1 MLDRQGD
8 WPELETS
15 EDEMTDLLTA
25 LHLSVMLLDLKIRMM
40 EAIEEDRFD
49 LAMTYHLLILVR
61 QDELEAQKWAMSPKA
76 WAIYE
81 TIHPGKKMS
90 SVSGWTGISLIQ
102 SCLCKR
108 CWGLTLTS
116 GRLSF

>member
-1 MLDRQGD
+1 MQQVQSSKAARGWCGDECDQVGVCIVLDRQGD
-8 WPELETS
+8 GPELKAS

-49 LAMTYHLLILVR
+49 LAMTMHLLILVR
-61 QDELEAQKWAMSPKA
+61 TDELDAHKWAMSPKA

-81 TIHPGKKMS
+81 TIHP
-90 SVSGWTGISLIQ
+90 
-102 SCLCKR
+102 
-108 CWGLTLTS
+108 
-116 GRLSF
+116 

>member
-1 MLDRQGD
+1 MRRDEAARGWCANECSEVDMCIMLDRQGD

-25 LHLSVMLLDLKIRMM
+25 LHLAVMLLDLKIRMM
-40 EAIEEDRFD
+40 EAIEEELFD

-61 QDELEAQKWAMSPKA
+61 TDELQAHKWAMSPRA

-81 TIHPGKKMS
+81 TIHP
-90 SVSGWTGISLIQ
+90 
-102 SCLCKR
+102 
-108 CWGLTLTS
+108 
-116 GRLSF
+116 

>member
-1 MLDRQGD
+1 MRRDEAARGWCADECGEMDMCIMLDRSGD
-8 WPELETS
+8 GSELETS

-40 EAIEEDRFD
+40 EAINEERFD

-61 QDELEAQKWAMSPKA
+61 TDELDAHRWAMSPKA

-81 TIHPGKKMS
+81 TIHP
-90 SVSGWTGISLIQ
+90 
-102 SCLCKR
+102 
-108 CWGLTLTS
+108 
-116 GRLSF
+116 